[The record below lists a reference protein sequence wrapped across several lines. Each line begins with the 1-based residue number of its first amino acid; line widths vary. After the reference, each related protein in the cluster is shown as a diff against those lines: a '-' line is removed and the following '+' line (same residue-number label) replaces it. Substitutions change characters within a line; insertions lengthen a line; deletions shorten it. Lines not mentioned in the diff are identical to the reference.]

1 MSSSEILE
9 PFSSDFD
16 PLSYSLS
23 KSHFQTAF
31 CFLRSPLKRQ
41 ALGDFYAYCRLVD
54 DLCDETSLP
63 LEPRRRALKQI
74 HTWLAD
80 ANSQN
85 HPFWNRLNQHIL
97 HLQLDPSLF
106 VNILKGVESDI
117 QSDSNQLVSFETW
130 QNVYDYIQGVA
141 CDVGEVCLQILG
153 AKHSKQHEYAQNLG
167 RCVQLLNIMRD
178 LESDIEQNR
187 VYLPQELLKSFG
199 PEFVPLPNREV
210 YPAIR
215 DILYELAI
223 SFRQKARAYSWSCY
237 IAELMVNLYIEAA
250 SRYWRHGVNRRLNK
264 FQKLLISLKLS
275 LQFVFSARNFSS

>member
-1 MSSSEILE
+1 LSSSKILE

-63 LEPRRRALKQI
+63 LEPRRQALEQI
-74 HTWLAD
+74 CQWLRD
-80 ANSQN
+80 PKSS
-85 HPFWNRLNQHIL
+85 HPFWHRLHGHIL
-97 HLQLDPSLF
+97 NLQLDPKLF
-106 VNILKGVESDI
+106 MNILKGVESDI
-117 QSDSNQLVSFETW
+117 QTSPDQLVSFETW
-130 QNVYDYIQGVA
+130 QDLYDYIQGVA

-153 AKHSKQHEYAQNLG
+153 TKNSKQHVYALNLG

-178 LESDIEQNR
+178 LENDMEQNR
-187 VYLPQELLKSFG
+187 IYLPQELLKSFG
-199 PEFVPLPNREV
+199 PEFVPQPNRDV

-223 SFRQKARAYSWSCY
+223 SFRQKARPYSWSCY
-237 IAELMVNLYIEAA
+237 IAELMVNLYVEAA
-250 SRYWRHGVNRRLNK
+250 SRYWRHGINKRLSK
-264 FQKLLISLKLS
+264 FRKLLISLKLS
-275 LQFVFSARNFSS
+275 LQFAFSARNFSN